1 MANSMELQQGR
12 ANRAPVEALV
22 RIMAIFVSIGCLAA
36 SVLLAKVVPTFG
48 ELFKGLEVELPF
60 AARILVTHYMWISA
74 LFVGGAVILPIVT
87 EFMIPAT
94 RRRLII
100 RGSAFAAS
108 VVSVGLV
115 VFVLYVPVF
124 ELARKAGQANSPGN

>member
-1 MANSMELQQGR
+1 MELQPGR
-12 ANRAPVEALV
+12 ADRAPVEALV
-22 RIMAIFVSIGCLAA
+22 RIMAIFASIGGLTA
-36 SVLLAKVVPTFG
+36 SVLVAKVVPIFA

-87 EFMIPAT
+87 ELMIPAT

-100 RGSAFAAS
+100 SSSAFAAS

-115 VFVLYVPVF
+115 VLVLYLPVF
-124 ELARKAGQANSPGN
+124 ELARKAGQAK

>member
-1 MANSMELQQGR
+1 MELQPGR
-12 ANRAPVEALV
+12 ADRAPVEALV
-22 RIMAIFVSIGCLAA
+22 RIMAIFASIGGLTA
-36 SVLLAKVVPTFG
+36 SVLVAKVVPIFA

-60 AARILVTHYMWISA
+60 ATRILVTHYMWISA

-87 EFMIPAT
+87 ELMIPAT

-100 RGSAFAAS
+100 SSSAFAAS

-115 VFVLYVPVF
+115 VFVLYLPVF
-124 ELARKAGQANSPGN
+124 ELARKAGQAK

>member
-1 MANSMELQQGR
+1 MELQPGR
-12 ANRAPVEALV
+12 ADRAPVEALV
-22 RIMAIFVSIGCLAA
+22 RIMAIFASIGGLTA
-36 SVLLAKVVPTFG
+36 SVLVAKVVPIFA

-87 EFMIPAT
+87 ELMIPAT

-100 RGSAFAAS
+100 SSSAFAAS

-115 VFVLYVPVF
+115 VFVLYLPVF
-124 ELARKAGQANSPGN
+124 ELARKAGQAK

>member
-1 MANSMELQQGR
+1 MELQPGR
-12 ANRAPVEALV
+12 ADRAPVEALV
-22 RIMAIFVSIGCLAA
+22 RIMAIFASIGGLTA
-36 SVLLAKVVPTFG
+36 SVLVAKVVPIFA

-60 AARILVTHYMWISA
+60 ATRILVTHYVWISA

-87 EFMIPAT
+87 ELMIPAT

-100 RGSAFAAS
+100 SSSAFAAS

-115 VFVLYVPVF
+115 VFVLYLPVF
-124 ELARKAGQANSPGN
+124 ELARKAGQAK

>member
-12 ANRAPVEALV
+12 ANPAPVEALV
-22 RIMAIFVSIGCLAA
+22 RIMAIFASIGCLTA
-36 SVLLAKVVPTFG
+36 SVLLAKVGPIFA

-60 AARILVTHYMWISA
+60 ATKILVAHYRWISA

-87 EFMIPAT
+87 EFMIPGT

-100 RGSAFAAS
+100 SSSAFAAS
-108 VVSVGLV
+108 VVSVGLA
-115 VFVLYVPVF
+115 VFVLYLPLF
-124 ELARKAGQANSPGN
+124 ESARKAGRAK

>member
-1 MANSMELQQGR
+1 MELQQGR

-22 RIMAIFVSIGCLAA
+22 RIMAIFAAIGCLTA
-36 SVLLAKVVPTFG
+36 SALLAKAVPIFG

-60 AARILVTHYMWISA
+60 ATGILVTHYRWISA

-100 RGSAFAAS
+100 SSSAFAAS

-115 VFVLYVPVF
+115 VFVLYLPRF
-124 ELARKAGQANSPGN
+124 ELARKAGQAK

>member
-1 MANSMELQQGR
+1 MVNSMELQQGR

-22 RIMAIFVSIGCLAA
+22 RIMAIFASIGCLTA
-36 SVLLAKVVPTFG
+36 SVLLAKVVPIFA
-48 ELFKGLEVELPF
+48 ELCKGLEVELPF
-60 AARILVTHYMWISA
+60 ATRILVTHYMWISA

-100 RGSAFAAS
+100 SSSAFAAS

-115 VFVLYVPVF
+115 VLVWYLPVF
-124 ELARKAGQANSPGN
+124 ELARKAGQAK